1 MSFDMND
8 AEPQKSGELIPD
20 GTFAKV
26 TMTIRP
32 GGTDGQSEIDRGL
45 LKASNAP
52 GSDVLMVDAEFTVAE
67 GPHVRRKFWQ
77 MFTVSGGKV
86 DEQGVSIG
94 WKISKGSFRAMI
106 DSALGLDPQ
115 DMSEAAK
122 SKRILRG
129 LADLSG
135 ITFVAKIKVEPSDDP
150 RYGDSNKLDRVVL
163 PSEPEWRKV
172 MDGEVLAPSPSTRAR
187 PKAAS
192 PASPAAPA
200 WGQPAASPP
209 ASAAPAWSRSAQPGT
224 APATAPAAAP
234 AATPAPSG
242 PAWLNT

>member
-115 DMSEAAK
+115 DMSDAAK

-150 RYGDSNKLDRVVL
+150 RYADSNKLDRVVL

-192 PASPAAPA
+192 SASTTAPA

-209 ASAAPAWSRSAQPGT
+209 ANAAPAWSRPAQPGT
-224 APATAPAAAP
+224 ATATAPAAAP
-234 AATPAPSG
+234 AATPAQSG

>member
-20 GTFAKV
+20 GAFAKV

-209 ASAAPAWSRSAQPGT
+209 ANAAPAWSRPAQPG
-224 APATAPAAAP
+224 TAPAAAP

>member
-20 GTFAKV
+20 GAFAKV

-209 ASAAPAWSRSAQPGT
+209 ASAAPAWSRPAQPGT